1 MGKYYL
7 LLRSNAGELKI
18 TDDEWNDVIGK
29 YSAAGQPVVIS
40 DSDEG
45 KLEEKRSNFLNGR
58 GFEQASNVDE
68 KINLIPTLLQI
79 DNTSFEKRDSK
90 TTAQLSRVYDNNII
104 KTLKIGSKL
113 NFMLPYLD
121 DEKDEKETLD
131 YTFQSDSGEITFRLP
146 KYPVE
151 KMVIATI
158 KEISQTK
165 PNDADKYH
173 ISASFYKDIQKGS
186 KSKGEIDFLNYADI
200 PDEFEMLLFDEQ
212 MGVHFVFDCKIAYFP
227 TPGKDEGVFIYV
239 DGSSQKTKNAGKG
252 QDEVYGAGVVISHDK
267 AVYFDLATG
276 KSNGA
281 NYDGE
286 IVAATNAFKYLE
298 DIASDTDDITV
309 FFDNTAIGYTATG
322 IFKVKAESEIAV
334 GYKNELVK
342 FRSKFPNVKLDFVH
356 VDGHFAVLGN
366 EMADRMAQVN
376 DGEFDK
382 PEKFTSDFTGK
393 REQLVASQKES
404 GFPHKFKLI

>member
-1 MGKYYL
+1 MEKFYL

-18 TDDEWNDVIGK
+18 TNEKWGDVTEK

-45 KLEEKRSNFLNGR
+45 KLEAIRDNFLNGK
-58 GFEQASNVDE
+58 GFVVDSNIDE

-79 DNTSFEKRDSK
+79 DNNTLKEVNGR
-90 TTAQLSRVYDNNII
+90 TTAQLSREYDNNII

-113 NFMLPYLD
+113 NFMLPYPNG
-121 DEKDEKETLD
+121 EKNENETLD
-131 YTFQSDSGEITFRLP
+131 YTFQSDSEEITFRLP
-146 KYPVE
+146 KYPVD

-158 KEISQTK
+158 KGISQTK
-165 PNDADKYH
+165 PSDTDKYH
-173 ISASFYKDIQKGS
+173 ISARFYKDIKNGS
-186 KSKGEIDFLNYADI
+186 KSKGEIEFLNYADI
-200 PDEFEMLLFDEQ
+200 PDKLEMLLFDEQ
-212 MGVHFVFDCKIAYFP
+212 MGIYFVFDCKLEHFP
-227 TPGKDEGVFIYV
+227 TPGKNEGAFAYV

-252 QDEVYGAGVVISHDK
+252 QDELYGAGVVISHDK

-276 KSNGA
+276 KSRGA

-298 DIASDTDDITV
+298 DIVSDTDNITM
-309 FFDNTAIGYTATG
+309 FFDNTAIGYTAAG
-322 IFKVKAESEIAV
+322 IFKAESDIAK
-334 GYKNELVK
+334 GYKMELEA
-342 FRSKFPNVKLDFVH
+342 FRIKFPNVKLNFVH

-382 PEKFTSDFTGK
+382 SEKFTSDFAGK
-393 REQLVASQKES
+393 RKQLGLSQKES
-404 GFPHKFKLI
+404 GFPHRFKLI

>member
-1 MGKYYL
+1 MEKFYL
-7 LLRSNAGELKI
+7 LLRSSAGELKI
-18 TDDEWNDVIGK
+18 TNEEWKNVIK
-29 YSAAGQPVVIS
+29 EYSAAGQPVVIS

-58 GFEQASNVDE
+58 GFEQDSNVDE

-79 DNTSFEKRDSK
+79 DNTTFEKRDSK

-113 NFMLPYLD
+113 NFMLPYPD
-121 DEKDEKETLD
+121 GEKDEKETSD
-131 YTFQSDSGEITFRLP
+131 YTFQSDSEEITFRLP
-146 KYPVE
+146 KYLVE

-158 KEISQTK
+158 KEISQTE
-165 PNDADKYH
+165 PSDMDKYH
-173 ISASFYKDIQKGS
+173 ISARFKNGS
-186 KSKGEIDFLNYADI
+186 KPKGEIDFLNYADI

-212 MGVHFVFDCKIAYFP
+212 MGVYFVFDCKLEHFP
-227 TPGKDEGVFIYV
+227 IPGKNEGAFAYV

-252 QDEVYGAGVVISHDK
+252 QEEVYGAGVVISHDK

-276 KSNGA
+276 KSCGA

-298 DIASDTDDITV
+298 DIVSDTDNITM
-309 FFDNTAIGYTATG
+309 FFDNTAIGYTAAG
-322 IFKVKAESEIAV
+322 IFKAESDIAK
-334 GYKNELVK
+334 GYKMELEA
-342 FRSKFPNVKLDFVH
+342 FRIKFPNVKLNFVH

-366 EMADRMAQVN
+366 ELADRMAQVN
-376 DGEFDK
+376 DGEFLK
-382 PEKFTSDFTGK
+382 PEKFTSDFAGK
-393 REQLVASQKES
+393 REQLALSQKKS
-404 GFPHKFKLI
+404 GFPHRFKLI